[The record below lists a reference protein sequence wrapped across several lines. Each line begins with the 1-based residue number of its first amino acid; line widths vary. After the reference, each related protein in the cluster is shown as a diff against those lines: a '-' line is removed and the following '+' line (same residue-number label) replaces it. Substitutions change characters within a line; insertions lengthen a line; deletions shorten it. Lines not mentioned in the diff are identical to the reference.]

1 MKTWR
6 IIMNYKI
13 SKYDAIK
20 VVLKAEKSEDKK
32 LIYNLMQIIRRAAR
46 QEIDD
51 NIYNKYYVLNE
62 NEIKV
67 FNKLSH
73 NYLIQT
79 LKK

>member
-1 MKTWR
+1 
-6 IIMNYKI
+6 MNYQI

-73 NYLIQT
+73 NYLIQA